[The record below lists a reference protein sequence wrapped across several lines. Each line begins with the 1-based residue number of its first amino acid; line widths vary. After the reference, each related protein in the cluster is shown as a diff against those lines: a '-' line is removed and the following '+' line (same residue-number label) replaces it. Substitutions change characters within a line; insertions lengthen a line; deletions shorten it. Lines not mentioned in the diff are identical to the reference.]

1 MERKEMKKLYD
12 EIDVPTVEVT
22 SAIRQAIGDVKAE
35 QKRHWFNWN
44 WRTPIYSA
52 IVLIVLYFSSGF
64 LFPSL
69 NTAMAR
75 VPIIG
80 QFYMMFHDKVG
91 MALFQS
97 DLVKHVNEGAES
109 RGITVKVNSVYYD
122 AGRLVYTFTVDH
134 LNTKEDSVPF
144 IVSNLDHINENFRP
158 SYDNQE
164 LKKLKDGRYV
174 GQMEVY
180 TNGQTIKQGQ
190 KAPLVI
196 SKIGD
201 IIGNWRFELPVVK
214 QKTTLLAGQ
223 KDVSILNGRYQIR
236 NVKVENGVN
245 GSAIQY
251 AIDYNGFA
259 KDDKVSI
266 HGMKDNLG
274 NEYELE
280 IGTVL
285 RKKQLTSDKNRKEH
299 LTILNQPINPKA
311 TELTFD
317 TSVDIEREYSHI
329 IPLKT
334 KLPVQ
339 FKTKHHGIGIKIN
352 KIEQKDRS
360 VIVDYQFTG
369 VDRKELDQD
378 VMENIGEF
386 IGLGDVEK
394 MKSWPDPQA
403 DYENGYYLKGNNAK
417 VTNLK
422 SASMQSTFEFD
433 NKELETLSL
442 NHFSFKD
449 YGLYLNLSDLNLLAP
464 QKEITVTIPVK
475 KETSKASQ

>member
-1 MERKEMKKLYD
+1 MERKEMKKLYE
-12 EIDVPTVEVT
+12 EIDVPKVELT
-22 SAIRQAIGDVKAE
+22 SAIRQAMGDVKAE
-35 QKRHWFNWN
+35 KKRRWFTWN
-44 WRTPIYSA
+44 WRTPIYSVIA
-52 IVLIVLYFSSGF
+52 LVVLYFSSGF
-64 LFPSL
+64 IFPSL

-75 VPIIG
+75 VPFVG
-80 QFYMMFHDKVG
+80 QLYMMFHDKVG
-91 MALFQS
+91 MSLFQS
-97 DLVKHVNEGAES
+97 ELVKHVNEGAES
-109 RGITVKVNSVYYD
+109 RGVTVKVNSVYYD
-122 AGRLVYTFTVDH
+122 AGRLVYTFTVEN

-144 IVSNLDHINENFRP
+144 IVNNFDRINDTFQP
-158 SYDNQE
+158 SYDNQG
-164 LKKLKDGRYV
+164 LKKMKDGRYV
-174 GQMEVY
+174 GQTEVY

-190 KAPLVI
+190 QVPLVI

-201 IIGNWRFELPVVK
+201 IVGNWRFKLPVVK

-266 HGMKDNLG
+266 DGMKDNLG
-274 NEYELE
+274 NEYQLE

-285 RKKQLTSDKNRKEH
+285 RKKQMSSDKTRKDH

-317 TSVDIEREYSHI
+317 TYVNIEREESKI
-329 IPLKT
+329 IPLQT

-369 VDRKELDQD
+369 VDQKELDED
-378 VMENIGEF
+378 VMKNIGEF

-394 MKSWPDPQA
+394 MKSWPNPQA
-403 DYENGYYLKGNNAK
+403 DYESGYYLKGNHAK
-417 VTNLK
+417 MTNLK
-422 SASMQSTFEFD
+422 TASMQSTFEFD
-433 NKELETLSL
+433 DKELDTLSL
-442 NHFSFKD
+442 NHFSFKE
-449 YGLYLNLSDLNLLAP
+449 YGLYLDLSELNMLAP

-475 KETSKASQ
+475 KETSKASR

>member
-1 MERKEMKKLYD
+1 MERKEMKKLYE
-12 EIDVPTVEVT
+12 EIDVPKVEVT
-22 SAIRQAIGDVKAE
+22 SAVRQAIGDVKTE
-35 QKRHWFNWN
+35 KKRNWFKWN

-64 LFPSL
+64 LCPSL

-75 VPIIG
+75 VPIVG
-80 QFYMMFHDKVG
+80 QLYMMFHDKVG
-91 MALFQS
+91 MSLFQS
-97 DLVKHVNEGAES
+97 ELVKHVNEGAES
-109 RGITVKVNSVYYD
+109 RGVTVKVNSVYYD
-122 AGRLVYTFTVDH
+122 AGRLVYTFTVEN
-134 LNTKEDSVPF
+134 LNTKEDSIPF
-144 IVSNLDHINENFRP
+144 IVNNFDHKNDTFQP
-158 SYDNQE
+158 SYDNQG
-164 LKKLKDGRYV
+164 LKKMKDGRYV
-174 GQMEVY
+174 GQTEVY

-190 KAPLVI
+190 QVPLVI

-201 IIGNWRFELPVVK
+201 IVGNWRFKLPVVK
-214 QKTTLLAGQ
+214 QKTTLLVGQ

-259 KDDKVSI
+259 KDDRVSI
-266 HGMKDNLG
+266 DRMKDNLG

-285 RKKQLTSDKNRKEH
+285 RKKQLTSDKTRKDH

-311 TELTFD
+311 TELTFYTD
-317 TSVDIEREYSHI
+317 VRYKREYSHI

-339 FKTKHHGIGIKIN
+339 FKTKHHGIGIKII

-360 VIVDYQFTG
+360 VNVDYQFTG
-369 VDRKELDQD
+369 VDQKELDQD

-403 DYENGYYLKGNNAK
+403 DYESGYYLKGNHAK
-417 VTNLK
+417 VTSLK
-422 SASMQSTFEFD
+422 TASMQSTFEFD
-433 NKELETLSL
+433 DKNLETLSL
-442 NHFSFKD
+442 NHFSFKE
-449 YGLYLNLSDLNLLAP
+449 YGLYLDLTELNMLAP
-464 QKEITVTIPVK
+464 QKAITVTIPVK
-475 KETSKASQ
+475 KETSKANR

>member
-201 IIGNWRFELPVVK
+201 IVGNWRFELPVVK

-280 IGTVL
+280 LGTRL
-285 RKKQLTSDKNRKEH
+285 GRKPLSPKKNRVDH

-352 KIEQKDRS
+352 KIKQKDRS
-360 VIVDYQFTG
+360 VIVNYQFTG
-369 VDRKELDQD
+369 VDQKELDED
-378 VMENIGEF
+378 VMKNIGEL
-386 IGLGDVEK
+386 IGLGDVK
-394 MKSWPDPQA
+394 KLKSWSDTEA

>member
-201 IIGNWRFELPVVK
+201 IVGNWRFELPVVK

-352 KIEQKDRS
+352 KIKQKDRS
-360 VIVDYQFTG
+360 VIVNYQFTG
-369 VDRKELDQD
+369 VDQKELDED
-378 VMENIGEF
+378 VMKNIGEL
-386 IGLGDVEK
+386 IGLGDVK
-394 MKSWPDPQA
+394 KLKSWSDTEA

>member
-1 MERKEMKKLYD
+1 MEQREMKKLYD
-12 EIDVPTVEVT
+12 EIDVPKIEVT

-35 QKRHWFNWN
+35 QKRHWFKWN
-44 WRTPIYSA
+44 WRTPIYSVIA
-52 IVLIVLYFSSGF
+52 LVVLYFSSGF

-91 MALFQS
+91 MSLFQS

-109 RGITVKVNSVYYD
+109 RGVTVKVNSVYYD
-122 AGRLVYTFTVDH
+122 AGRLVYTFTVENFH
-134 LNTKEDSVPF
+134 TKEDF
-144 IVSNLDHINENFRP
+144 IPVNIDSDQINENFQP
-158 SYDNQE
+158 NIDSPE
-164 LKKLKDGRYV
+164 LKKLKDGRYA
-174 GQMEVY
+174 GRMEFF

-190 KAPLVI
+190 KAQLVI

-201 IIGNWRFELPVVK
+201 IVGNWRFELPVVK
-214 QKTTLLAGQ
+214 QKTTLFAGQ
-223 KDVSILNGRYQIR
+223 KEVSILNGRYQLKDI
-236 NVKVENGVN
+236 KVENGVN
-245 GSAIQY
+245 SSVIQY
-251 AIDYNGFA
+251 AIDYNGVA
-259 KDDKVSI
+259 KDDDISI
-266 HGMKDNLG
+266 DIMRDNLG
-274 NEYELE
+274 SKYRLKNAATLKE
-280 IGTVL
+280 
-285 RKKQLTSDKNRKEH
+285 KKLSTEKTRQNA
-299 LTILNQPINPKA
+299 LTILNKPIASNA
-311 TELTFD
+311 TELTFNINGIYEHEE
-317 TSVDIEREYSHI
+317 SKI
-329 IPLKT
+329 ISLQN

-339 FKTKHHGIGIKIN
+339 LKTKHHGIGIKIN

-369 VDRKELDQD
+369 VDQKELDED
-378 VMENIGEF
+378 VMKNIGEF

-394 MKSWPDPQA
+394 MKSWPNPQA
-403 DYENGYYLKGNNAK
+403 DYESGYYLKGNHAK

-422 SASMQSTFEFD
+422 TASMQSTFEFD
-433 NKELETLSL
+433 VKELDKLSL

-464 QKEITVTIPVK
+464 KKEITVTIPVK

>member
-35 QKRHWFNWN
+35 QKRHWFKWN
-44 WRTPIYSA
+44 WRTPIYSVL
-52 IVLIVLYFSSGF
+52 VLIVLYFSSGF

-91 MALFQS
+91 MSLFQS

-109 RGITVKVNSVYYD
+109 RGVTVKVNSVYYD
-122 AGRLVYTFTVDH
+122 AGRLVYTFTVENLH
-134 LNTKEDSVPF
+134 TKEDSVSF
-144 IVSNLDHINENFRP
+144 RVNAEKIDGNFQLN
-158 SYDNQE
+158 YDKTE

-174 GQMEVY
+174 GQTEVY

-190 KAPLVI
+190 QVPLVI

-201 IIGNWRFELPVVK
+201 TVGNWRFELPVVK

-285 RKKQLTSDKNRKEH
+285 RKKQLASDKNRKEH

-352 KIEQKDRS
+352 KIEQKGRS

-369 VDRKELDQD
+369 VDQKELDED
-378 VMENIGEF
+378 VMKNIGEF
-386 IGLGDVEK
+386 IGLGDVK
-394 MKSWPDPQA
+394 KLKSWPDPQA
-403 DYENGYYLKGNNAK
+403 DYESGYYLKGNNAK

-449 YGLYLNLSDLNLLAP
+449 YGLYLDLSKLNMLAP
-464 QKEITVTIPVK
+464 QKAIKVTIPVK
-475 KETSKASQ
+475 KETSNASQ

>member
-201 IIGNWRFELPVVK
+201 IVGNWRFELPVVK

-223 KDVSILNGRYQIR
+223 KDVFILNGRYQIR

-352 KIEQKDRS
+352 KIKQKDRS

>member
-1 MERKEMKKLYD
+1 MERKQMKKLYD
-12 EIDVPTVEVT
+12 EIEVPIVEVT
-22 SAIRQAIGDVKAE
+22 SAVRQAIGDVKAE
-35 QKRHWFNWN
+35 KKRRWFTWN
-44 WRTPIYSA
+44 WRTPIYSV
-52 IVLIVLYFSSGF
+52 IILIVLYFSSGF

-91 MALFQS
+91 MSLFQS

-109 RGITVKVNSVYYD
+109 RGVTVKVNSVYYD
-122 AGRLVYTFTVDH
+122 AGRLVYTFTVENLH
-134 LNTKEDSVPF
+134 TKEDF
-144 IVSNLDHINENFRP
+144 VSFRVNPEKIDGNFQLNF
-158 SYDNQE
+158 DKTE

-174 GQMEVY
+174 GQTEVY

-190 KAPLVI
+190 QVPLVI

-201 IIGNWRFELPVVK
+201 IVGNWRFKLPVVK

-329 IPLKT
+329 IPLQT

-360 VIVDYQFTG
+360 VMVDYQFTG
-369 VDRKELDQD
+369 VDQKELDQD

-403 DYENGYYLKGNNAK
+403 DYESGYYLKGNHAK
-417 VTNLK
+417 MTNLK
-422 SASMQSTFEFD
+422 TASMQSTFEFD
-433 NKELETLSL
+433 DKNLETLSL
-442 NHFSFKD
+442 NHFSFKE
-449 YGLYLNLSDLNLLAP
+449 YGLYLDLSELNMLAP
-464 QKEITVTIPVK
+464 QKAITVTIPVK

>member
-12 EIDVPTVEVT
+12 EIDVPKVELT
-22 SAIRQAIGDVKAE
+22 SAIRQAMGDVKAE
-35 QKRHWFNWN
+35 KKRRWFTWN

-75 VPIIG
+75 VPFVG
-80 QFYMMFHDKVG
+80 QLYMMFHDKVG
-91 MALFQS
+91 MSLFQS
-97 DLVKHVNEGAES
+97 ELVKHVNEGAES
-109 RGITVKVNSVYYD
+109 RGVTVKVNSVYYD
-122 AGRLVYTFTVDH
+122 AGRLVYTLTVNR
-134 LNTKEDSVPF
+134 LNTKKDVVPF
-144 IVSNLDHINENFRP
+144 IVDLDPVNQASQSS
-158 SYDNQE
+158 SYNHE
-164 LKKLKDGRYV
+164 LKKIKDGRYV
-174 GQMEVY
+174 GQVTVY

-190 KAPLVI
+190 QVPLVI

-201 IIGNWRFELPVVK
+201 IVGNWRFKLPVVK

-266 HGMKDNLG
+266 DGMKDNLG
-274 NEYELE
+274 NEYQLE

-285 RKKQLTSDKNRKEH
+285 RKKQMSSDKTRKDH

-317 TSVDIEREYSHI
+317 TYVNIEREESKI
-329 IPLKT
+329 IPLQT

-369 VDRKELDQD
+369 IDQKELDQD

-394 MKSWPDPQA
+394 MKSWHDPQA
-403 DYENGYYLKGNNAK
+403 DYESGYYLKGNHAK
-417 VTNLK
+417 ITNLK
-422 SASMQSTFEFD
+422 TASMQSTFEFD
-433 NKELETLSL
+433 DKELDTLSL
-442 NHFSFKD
+442 NHFSFKE
-449 YGLYLNLSDLNLLAP
+449 YGLYLDLSELNMLAP

-475 KETSKASQ
+475 KETSKASR